1 VLGQRAFAWF
11 LAAAIVALA
20 LLCLFY
26 GTAFAPILRGGR
38 DSFHLGFRART
49 LTGALPA
56 DLALPSI
63 PVRNLTSRFSLPS
76 SVDSSTRDVWFADRS
91 PARACRGVQ
100 ACDARHSE
108 LIPCLDRELHYRLR
122 LCLNLSPME
131 HYERHCP
138 PTPRHLNCLIPPPD
152 GYRARKTKDHV
163 SVCIF

>member
-1 VLGQRAFAWF
+1 MKQPPTQGRGGGGVLGQRAFAWF

-76 SVDSSTRDVWFADRS
+76 SVNSSTRDVWCADRP
-91 PARACRGVQ
+91 PARACRGV
-100 ACDARHSE
+100 R
-108 LIPCLDRELHYRLR
+108 REALGAHPL
-122 LCLNLSPME
+122 LGPGAPLPAPAMPQPLP
-131 HYERHCP
+131 
-138 PTPRHLNCLIPPPD
+138 LGAL
-152 GYRARKTKDHV
+152 
-163 SVCIF
+163 